1 MADIEISVDAGTSKR
16 LLTAGKYCD
25 KNILVSASGGAASPV
40 IEPLEVAENGTYTA
54 PAGVDGYSPVTV
66 NIVESEI
73 SYIELTID
81 ISYLNVT
88 YVCKNLEYEI
98 LEAKH
103 SSESSLF
110 TTVLSPKNSL
120 IAFATSNI
128 NVINES
134 GLEYLGQGQDENY
147 IQWVYYKVVGDADG
161 KASITA
167 KGSSGGS
174 SGGGSSDRI
183 SDSQALNIITGG
195 EEA

>member
-25 KNILVSASGGAASPV
+25 RDILVSASGGAESPV
-40 IEPLEVAENGTYTA
+40 IQPLEVTANGVYNVPT
-54 PAGVDGYSPVTV
+54 GVDGYNPVSV

-81 ISYLNVT
+81 ISYLNVS

-98 LEAKH
+98 LEAKY
-103 SSESSLF
+103 SSKSSLF
-110 TTVLSPKNSL
+110 TNVLSPKNSL
-120 IAFATSNI
+120 IAFASGNI

-134 GLEYLGQGQDENY
+134 GLEYLGQGRDENY
-147 IQWVYYKVVGDADG
+147 IQWFYYKVVGDADG

-167 KGSSGGS
+167 EGGTGGG
-174 SGGGSSDRI
+174 SGGGSIDAI
-183 SDSQALNIITGG
+183 SDTQALNIITGG